1 MGNSMSNIELRYLYR
16 DGGNNKTFGN
26 VVFSNPEQFRSSAI
40 EQALTEMFLEEGL
53 FIADQVRVPE
63 VFLFA
68 NGQLALDDHC
78 YHELGAVLTTDKN
91 PTDLHARTIS
101 EFLSEVTQQAQRGW
115 RVFDPYD
122 SKGSIGHFLAS
133 QRL

>member
-1 MGNSMSNIELRYLYR
+1 MSNVEFRYLYR
-16 DGGNNKTFGN
+16 DGGNYKKFGN
-26 VVFSNPEQFRSSAI
+26 VVFSNPEEISSSAI
-40 EQALTEMFLEEGL
+40 EEALTQVVLKDGL

-68 NGQLALDDHC
+68 NGQLSLDDHC
-78 YHELGAVLTTDKN
+78 YHELGAVLTTDKD

-101 EFLSEVTQQAQRGW
+101 AFLSEVTQQAQRGW

-122 SKGSIGHFLAS
+122 SEGSIGHFLAS